1 MCLPSDNAQHELQ
14 RWSLINISR
23 KKRLR
28 KPKHKVQLPSV
39 PTSGVA
45 SIYPTYCPCSFLLII
60 LKQDFI
66 RSDLAISDCLRRL
79 IHFSDPKV
87 KIWSSESDWIIISLV
102 FMSQCGDT
110 GLMPYRTYLRVRYR
124 YWCRTDLT
132 EGSGTGNTGGVYR
145 RYVSVRTVPNTPLK
159 SSVIGYDRTGITL

>member
-1 MCLPSDNAQHELQ
+1 MQHVKSVILLLSVRFSPDTDYRDTRHHLRKIVFWGPGSRSCFYVRQGLECLTQITIVTTSLAILNSVQHELQ
-14 RWSLINISR
+14 RWSLINIPSA
-23 KKRLR
+23 KKNKRLRETAQPRR

-87 KIWSSESDWIIISLV
+87 KI
-102 FMSQCGDT
+102 
-110 GLMPYRTYLRVRYR
+110 
-124 YWCRTDLT
+124 
-132 EGSGTGNTGGVYR
+132 
-145 RYVSVRTVPNTPLK
+145 
-159 SSVIGYDRTGITL
+159 